1 MVQRFTH
8 YVDELID
15 FPGFPGLPEQAPDV
29 QAFPVFL
36 EAIQERAFDLAL
48 QMHGSGLL
56 TNPITVLLGARMNA
70 GFYSPGAYCPDAER
84 FLPWYDDEPEVRRYL
99 HLLEHL
105 GIPSQ
110 GEELEFPLQDEGLVA
125 LTTQEVVQD
134 LVPERYVCLHPG
146 AQDPARRWAPEGFA
160 EVGNLLSQKGYRVVL
175 TGTSGEVNL
184 TAAVAERMRHPVL
197 DLAGQTSLDD
207 LVLLLSGA
215 RLLLC
220 NDTGI
225 SHLAAALQVPSV
237 VVFTTAERSNPDR
250 WAPLDKALHH
260 SVCPS
265 EGLPA
270 VGQLLGSGVLTE
282 QVLTEVEALL
292 QREAAYAG

>member
-1 MVQRFTH
+1 
-8 YVDELID
+8 
-15 FPGFPGLPEQAPDV
+15 
-29 QAFPVFL
+29 
-36 EAIQERAFDLAL
+36 
-48 QMHGSGLL
+48 
-56 TNPITVLLGARMNA
+56 
-70 GFYSPGAYCPDAER
+70 
-84 FLPWYDDEPEVRRYL
+84 
-99 HLLEHL
+99 
-105 GIPSQ
+105 
-110 GEELEFPLQDEGLVA
+110 
-125 LTTQEVVQD
+125 
-134 LVPERYVCLHPG
+134 
-146 AQDPARRWAPEGFA
+146 
-160 EVGNLLSQKGYRVVL
+160 
-175 TGTSGEVNL
+175 
-184 TAAVAERMRHPVL
+184 MRHPVL

-265 EGLPA
+265 EGSPA

-292 QREAAYAG
+292 QREAVYAG